1 MKSKITKHHYHLLF
15 ADRVAIE
22 QGLYDGKT
30 FKQFASLIYKH
41 PSTVSREV
49 KRSVPPTI
57 KNHDCV
63 RRKPNISV
71 TFEN

>member
-1 MKSKITKHHYHLLF
+1 MNKKVTNHHYHLLF

-30 FKQFASLIYKH
+30 FKQIASLIYKH

-49 KRSVPPTI
+49 KRSIAPVPQS
-57 KNHDCV
+57 HDCI
-63 RRKPNISV
+63 RKVVVCKN
-71 TFEN
+71 